1 MCPFS
6 HGQAIPVKDE
16 VIFLGLIFDKKLNFN
31 SHVCYLKKQCRKALT
46 ILRVFG
52 HTDWCAVYSTLL
64 KLYRTIVRSKLDYGT
79 AVYGSTKS
87 YILKELDPIHHQG
100 LRIALG
106 AFCTSPVQS
115 LYAETEEPFL
125 T

>member
-6 HGQAIPVKDE
+6 HGQTIPVKDKI
-16 VIFLGLIFDKKLNFN
+16 IFLGLIFDKKLHFN
-31 SHVCYLKKQCRKALT
+31 SHVCYLKKQCRKALN
-46 ILRVFG
+46 ILRVLG
-52 HTDWCAVYSTLL
+52 HTDWCADYSTLL

-100 LRIALG
+100 MRIALG
-106 AFCTSPVQS
+106 AFRTSPVQS
-115 LYAETEEPFL
+115 L
-125 T
+125 